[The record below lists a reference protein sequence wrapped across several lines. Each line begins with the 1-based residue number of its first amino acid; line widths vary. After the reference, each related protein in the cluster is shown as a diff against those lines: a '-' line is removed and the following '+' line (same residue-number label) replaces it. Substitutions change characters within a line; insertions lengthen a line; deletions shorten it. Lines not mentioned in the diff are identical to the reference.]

1 MGLQWAKTAV
11 GQHMAIFNH
20 FSLGIHLFKKV
31 VFAILPGNCL
41 LLFTT
46 ILNYLLETFVN
57 GEMTPAGEDTH
68 RKLGADVYVNN
79 VERFCC

>member
-1 MGLQWAKTAV
+1 MV
-11 GQHMAIFNH
+11 VFNQ
-20 FSLGIHLFKKV
+20 FSRVIYFFINV
-31 VFAILPGNCL
+31 VFAIMTGYSL

>member
-1 MGLQWAKTAV
+1 
-11 GQHMAIFNH
+11 MAIFNH

-57 GEMTPAGEDTH
+57 GEMTPVKILTKNLVLMSMLIMLSDFVV
-68 RKLGADVYVNN
+68 DVDIEVDI
-79 VERFCC
+79 VGCS

>member
-1 MGLQWAKTAV
+1 MGLQWAETAV
-11 GQHMAIFNH
+11 GQHMAILNH
-20 FSLGIHLFKKV
+20 FSLGIHLFKNV
-31 VFAILPGNCL
+31 VFAILPNYSL
-41 LLFTT
+41 PLFTT

>member
-1 MGLQWAKTAV
+1 MV
-11 GQHMAIFNH
+11 VFNQ
-20 FSLGIHLFKKV
+20 FSRVIYFFINV
-31 VFAILPGNCL
+31 VFAIMTGYSL

-68 RKLGADVYVNN
+68 RKLGADVYVDN